1 MRAMPA
7 QGNGSIVNLFSI
19 AGQVGIAGAPFTQP
33 PGMRWGGLT
42 KSAAFGVRVNA
53 VPPTPV
59 ATDMLARFVGQD
71 EAAKTGFPGSIPAK
85 RAATVDEI
93 TETIVFIASTKAPY
107 LTGQSIAVD
116 GGYTAQ

>member
-1 MRAMPA
+1 
-7 QGNGSIVNLFSI
+7 
-19 AGQVGIAGAPFTQP
+19 
-33 PGMRWGGLT
+33 MRWGGLT
-42 KSAAFGVRVNA
+42 KSAGFGVRVNA

-59 ATDMLARFVGQD
+59 ATDMLDRFVGQD